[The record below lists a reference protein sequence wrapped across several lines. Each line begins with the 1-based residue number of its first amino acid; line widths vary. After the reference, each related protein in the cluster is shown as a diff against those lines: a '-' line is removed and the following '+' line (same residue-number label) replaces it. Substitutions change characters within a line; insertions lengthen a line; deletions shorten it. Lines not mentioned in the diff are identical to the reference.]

1 MAKEVEEEEEVV
13 EEEAVVVVVEV
24 AEAVVV
30 MEVMAL
36 AVALAMVQDMV
47 LVREEIMS
55 TLKRI
60 VLIALFNLHIIYV
73 TFNNNLHSD
82 FGSYCF
88 MHGRFYIL
96 CIMVTKKFK
105 CIIIAKIL

>member
-1 MAKEVEEEEEVV
+1 
-13 EEEAVVVVVEV
+13 VVVEV

-60 VLIALFNLHIIYV
+60 
-73 TFNNNLHSD
+73 
-82 FGSYCF
+82 
-88 MHGRFYIL
+88 
-96 CIMVTKKFK
+96 
-105 CIIIAKIL
+105 

>member
-1 MAKEVEEEEEVV
+1 VV
-13 EEEAVVVVVEV
+13 VVAEEEAVEV
-24 AEAVVV
+24 AEAAEV

-96 CIMVTKKFK
+96 CIMVTKRIM